1 MKPFIICKRR
11 QQGAVSILAGLTV
24 IMMFG
29 FLALVV
35 DLGNLYVNKSELQ
48 NAADAA
54 ALAGA
59 RELVGTSTG
68 INNAVQAAKDTAALN
83 KSRFGTQSIVITND
97 NIQFSSTSA
106 GPWENVAAVTSPSG
120 AAGKYFIKIDTSGIA
135 QSIFTPWFARIFNL
149 LGTSSAITTTST
161 FGVAVAGRA
170 QCEGVPLFICARSAS
185 PPDFGFVKGTAYRFT
200 EESPSGNIGPG
211 NVGYIDPVPPGAP
224 SLNKGVDAMRDVMC
238 RGKTYCMTAGTT
250 YKSLTQSGFGP
261 MAKAMNTR
269 FGDYGS
275 PSPLDD
281 STQCRPDTNV
291 KEYPYNGASGTG
303 SPMDWMTTPPTAQN
317 EDDGG
322 APGVHWSA
330 VRPVTIPAAPLSTS
344 AGYPATK
351 TPYEQTSGNYWA
363 GAPNSADRINA
374 QAGRRILTV
383 AMADFAQCGTING
396 SGKNVNIVG
405 FARFFM
411 PVKAIETG
419 SSKGFYGEFIEA
431 VDATPFDA
439 TDIKL
444 YQ

>member
-1 MKPFIICKRR
+1 MKPFIICIRR
-11 QQGAVSILAGLTV
+11 QQGAVSILAGLTIIV
-24 IMMFG
+24 LFG

-68 INNAVQAAKDTAALN
+68 VNKAVQAAKDTAALN
-83 KSRFGTQSIVITND
+83 KSVFGTQSIIITNA
-97 NIQFSSTSA
+97 NIQFSSTSV
-106 GPWENVAAVTSPSG
+106 GPWEDVAAVTSPGG
-120 AAGKYFIKIDTSGIA
+120 AAGKYFIKVDTSGIA
-135 QSIFTPWFARIFNL
+135 QSIFTPWFARVFDA
-149 LGTSSAITTTST
+149 LGTASATTQT
-161 FGVAVAGRA
+161 FGMAVAGRA
-170 QCEGVPLFICARSAS
+170 QCEGVPLFICARSGS
-185 PPDFGFVKGTAYRFT
+185 PPDFGFVRGKAYRFT
-200 EESPSGNIGPG
+200 EQSGSGNIGPG

-224 SLNKGVDAMRDVMC
+224 SLNNGVNAMRDVMC

-250 YKSLTQSGFGP
+250 YKSLTQGGFGP

-269 FGDYGS
+269 FGQYGS

-281 STQCRPDTNV
+281 SMQCRPDTNV
-291 KEYPYNGASGTG
+291 KEYPYDGVVGSGA
-303 SPMDWMTTPPTAQN
+303 PKDWMTTAPTAQN

-330 VRPVTIPAAPLSTS
+330 VRPSTTPAAPLTLS

-351 TPYEQTSGNYWA
+351 TPYEQTSGIYWTP
-363 GAPNSADRINA
+363 APNPSDRPNA
-374 QAGRRILTV
+374 LAGRRILTV
-383 AMADFAQCGTING
+383 AMADFSQCGTING
-396 SGKNVNIVG
+396 AGKNVNVVG